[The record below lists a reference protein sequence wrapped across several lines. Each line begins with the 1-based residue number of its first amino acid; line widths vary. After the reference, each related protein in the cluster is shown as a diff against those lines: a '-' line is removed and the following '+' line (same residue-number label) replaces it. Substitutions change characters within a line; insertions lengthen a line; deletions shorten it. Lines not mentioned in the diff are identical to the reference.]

1 VRPVV
6 EGRAGIMLTASTSV
20 VGNAGRLFELKTS
33 LENRRRELI
42 QEVHGKI
49 RDGRS
54 DYITERDV
62 LDPAESSEV
71 NIQDDIE
78 FALIQLKAETL
89 NKIDMA
95 LQRIAEGNYGK
106 CVECGDEIAEARL
119 RALPFALRCK
129 DCEQARETP
138 ERSKRTMALRRDSS
152 LRFLD
157 DAGF

>member
-1 VRPVV
+1 VIQATLNEALQVA
-6 EGRAGIMLTASTSV
+6 E
-20 VGNAGRLFELKTS
+20 GRLFELKTS
-33 LENRRRELI
+33 LESRRRELI
-42 QEVHGKI
+42 QEVHGRI
-49 RDGRS
+49 RDVRS

-71 NIQDDIE
+71 NIQEEIG

-89 NKIDMA
+89 NKIEMA
-95 LQRIAEGNYGK
+95 LQRIAEGNYGD
-106 CVECGDEIAEARL
+106 CFECGDEIAEARL

-129 DCEQARETP
+129 ECEQARETP
-138 ERSKRTMALRRDSS
+138 EQSKRSMVLRRDSS